1 MPDTAITAWL
11 DERRV
16 RADVEAK
23 SKKRALETAAEL
35 LAAGLPDHTAQEIL
49 DSLIRRERLGC
60 TALADGVAIPHARMP
75 GLERSVAAFVS
86 LRTPVDFDAASAQ
99 PVDLVL
105 AVLVPEQCSQRQLQ
119 LVTEASRELSD
130 AHLCQALRHADT
142 DHTLYELLAHG
153 PPPPAAA
160 VVNQ

>member
-1 MPDTAITAWL
+1 MPDTAITDWL

-35 LAAGLPDHTAQEIL
+35 LAADLPGHTAQEIL

-60 TALADGVAIPHARMP
+60 TALADGVAIPHARMS

-86 LRTPVDFDAASAQ
+86 LKAPVDFDAANAQ
-99 PVDLVL
+99 LVDLVL
-105 AVLVPEQCSQRQLQ
+105 AVLVPKECSQRQLQ

-130 AHLCQALRHADT
+130 PHLCQALRHANN
-142 DHTLYELLAHG
+142 DHALYELLAHG
-153 PPPPAAA
+153 QLPPAA
-160 VVNQ
+160 VNQ